1 MPRQQNP
8 QDRRAPADHRAL
20 RERRTVFFRRRLI
33 AAAAGVCLIV
43 AIIVTATFLARG
55 GNPENSSPSST
66 SMPVGTSLGLSQ
78 AAANTSAAPVTTV
91 PVTAVPVTTV
101 PATPSAVTSGP
112 ITPAQAKQIG
122 ANELGRIPVLM
133 FHLIG
138 TGKSHLTPEQFR
150 FDIHLLRQHG
160 FYPTTIREMVEGTMD
175 IPAGRTPVVLTF
187 DDSSPGQYRI
197 LADGTLDPECAV
209 GILQAEVDWG
219 IWASRATFFPLL
231 EVNGSNILWGQPDLA
246 QTKLRNLVEWG
257 YEIGSH
263 GLTHMDFSQATAEKV
278 RKELAGSQAQL
289 EELIGS
295 GYEVFTLSPPY
306 GEYPDDRSLLL
317 SGEYQG
323 RHYNYSAVVMA
334 WGESSPSPFSSEFD
348 VTRIPRITAAAPEAV
363 KKLMKYWKTRRE
375 FLYISDGDPETVS
388 YPADAPAE
396 LGKLRADIGQR
407 VVEY

>member
-1 MPRQQNP
+1 MPAQRSLEE
-8 QDRRAPADHRAL
+8 RRALSSRRARFL
-20 RERRTVFFRRRLI
+20 RRRI
-33 AAAAGVCLIV
+33 AAAAVVVCVLAAVIV
-43 AIIVTATFLARG
+43 AVTILGAG
-55 GNPENSSPSST
+55 GASKDDPSSSLSAASGSTEPTGPAT
-66 SMPVGTSLGLSQ
+66 SAMPSTTTSQ
-78 AAANTSAAPVTTV
+78 ASTSTVVSGPVT
-91 PVTAVPVTTV
+91 
-101 PATPSAVTSGP
+101 PAR
-112 ITPAQAKQIG
+112 AKQIG

-133 FHLIG
+133 FHLVG
-138 TGKSHLTPEQFR
+138 TGESHLTPDQFR

-187 DDSSPGQYRI
+187 DDSSPGQCRI

-263 GLTHMDFSQATAEKV
+263 GLTHMDFSRATAEQV

-289 EELIGS
+289 EELIGG
-295 GYEVFTLSPPY
+295 GYEVFTLAPPY

-317 SGEYQG
+317 SGEHQG
-323 RHYNYSAVVMA
+323 RRYDYSAVVMA

-363 KKLMKYWKTRRE
+363 KKLMKYWKSRRE
-375 FLYISDGDPETVS
+375 FLYISDGDPGTIS

-396 LGKLRADIGQR
+396 LGKLRAGTQQR
-407 VVEY
+407 IVEY